1 MSTIIVFMV
10 QVVGISLSGVMAP
23 GPITAA
29 TIVAGTRSRH
39 AGGLI
44 ALGHA
49 LVEFPLVFGI
59 LLGMD
64 RLLESETTKM
74 IIGLAGGAF
83 LLWMGGQMLCS
94 LNKGSNNITSYNSRN
109 PFWIGVIL
117 SATNPYFLL
126 WWATVGL
133 ALAKDARD
141 LSMMV
146 FVLFTIVHWLCDLVW
161 LEVLSWTS
169 SKGSKLVGE
178 HNLRRILIICSIT
191 LLFFG
196 ATFIYRAF
204 YIKQ

>member
-1 MSTIIVFMV
+1 MEIIVFMV

-23 GPITAA
+23 GPMTTA
-29 TIVAGTRSRH
+29 TIAAGTRSRH

-49 LVEFPLVFGI
+49 LVEFPLMFGI

-64 RLLESETTKM
+64 RLLESETTKI
-74 IIGLAGGAF
+74 IIGLAGGTF
-83 LLWMGGQMLCS
+83 LLWMGGQMLRN
-94 LNKGSNNITSYNSRN
+94 LNKDNSDITRSNSRN
-109 PFWIGVIL
+109 PFWTGVIL

-133 ALAKDARD
+133 ALAKDARN
-141 LSMMV
+141 LSTTV

-161 LEVLSWTS
+161 LEIMSWMS
-169 SKGSKLVGE
+169 FKGSKLVGE
-178 HNLRRILIICSIT
+178 RNLRRILVICSVA

-196 ATFIYRAF
+196 VTFIYRAVF
-204 YIKQ
+204 SR

>member
-1 MSTIIVFMV
+1 MEIIVFMV

-23 GPITAA
+23 GPMTTA
-29 TIVAGTRSRH
+29 TIAAGTRSRH

-49 LVEFPLVFGI
+49 LVEFPLMFGI

-64 RLLESETTKM
+64 RLLESETTKI

-83 LLWMGGQMLCS
+83 LLWMGGQMLRN
-94 LNKGSNNITSYNSRN
+94 LNKGNNDITQSNSRN

-133 ALAKDARD
+133 ALAKDARN
-141 LSMMV
+141 LSTTV
-146 FVLFTIVHWLCDLVW
+146 F
-161 LEVLSWTS
+161 
-169 SKGSKLVGE
+169 GG
-178 HNLRRILIICSIT
+178 
-191 LLFFG
+191 
-196 ATFIYRAF
+196 Y
-204 YIKQ
+204 